1 MVPEGVGAE
10 ALFADEIGFGFDARD
25 FREPVSGM
33 LATRRTRYSIM
44 RPAWIRSGRSG
55 VMTWKASDSG
65 VIRLRFFGLE
75 NKSHAVFAVAAM
87 IWRL

>member
-1 MVPEGVGAE
+1 
-10 ALFADEIGFGFDARD
+10 
-25 FREPVSGM
+25 
-33 LATRRTRYSIM
+33 
-44 RPAWIRSGRSG
+44 
-55 VMTWKASDSG
+55 MTWKASDSG